1 MIGIE
6 GTIIDLRS
14 NSYNFIQIIF
24 DPTHILPNSFSYI
37 DFILQTNLTW
47 LLKLGLIF
55 PYIQSVTIALFL

>member
-14 NSYNFIQIIF
+14 NSYNFIQIIS

-47 LLKLGLIF
+47 LLKVGFIF
-55 PYIQSVTIALFL
+55 PYIQTVTITLLL